1 MQTSK
6 TTKGIIAV
14 AIVAA
19 LGYLA
24 YTFTKKD
31 NKKLNNKLHYA
42 KIISSYTGTGY
53 MLYMTLDE
61 GYLKERA
68 AAFKAGDATFT
79 FNGKTYTTETG
90 KVKI

>member
-14 AIVAA
+14 AIVSA
-19 LGYLA
+19 LGFFVYIK
-24 YTFTKKD
+24 TKD
-31 NKKLNNKLHYA
+31 KKLEYA
-42 KIISSYTGTGY
+42 KTISSYTGTGY
-53 MLYMTLDE
+53 MLYMAFDE

-79 FNGKTYTTETG
+79 FNGKIYTTQTG
-90 KVKI
+90 KVKL

>member
-1 MQTSK
+1 MQSK

-19 LGYLA
+19 LSYLA

-31 NKKLNNKLHYA
+31 NKKLQYA

-53 MLYMTLDE
+53 MLYIPFDE
-61 GYLKERA
+61 GYLKSRA
-68 AAFKAGDATFT
+68 DAFKAGDATFAY
-79 FNGKTYTTETG
+79 NSKTYITSSGT
-90 KVKI
+90 VKQ